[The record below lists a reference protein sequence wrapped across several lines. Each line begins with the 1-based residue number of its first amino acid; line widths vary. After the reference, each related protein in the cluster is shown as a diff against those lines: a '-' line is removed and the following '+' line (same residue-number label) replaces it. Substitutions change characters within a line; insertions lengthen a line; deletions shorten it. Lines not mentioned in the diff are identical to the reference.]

1 MTVGRWHWGV
11 GAPRGWW
18 TTASRLLALVL
29 ALTLAA
35 PDLGLAADMTGAQVR
50 HASISDA
57 PALTIDAEHTVS
69 GSAELGLACHVH
81 CGCHPVIRTEGGAVT
96 TCPDAGRRVASV
108 VAGPLAPVWPD
119 RLSRP
124 PRV

>member
-18 TTASRLLALVL
+18 TTAARLLAFVL

-35 PDLGLAADMTGAQVR
+35 PDLGLAADMTGARVP

-57 PALTIDAEHTVS
+57 PALTIDAEHPVS
-69 GSAELGLACHVH
+69 GSAELALACHVH
-81 CGCHPVIRTEGGAVT
+81 CGCHPVIGTEGGAVM
-96 TCPDAGRRVASV
+96 TCPDTARRFASV
-108 VAGPLAPVWPD
+108 VGGPLAPVWPD